1 VREVGS
7 PQRGQAGLGH
17 GFGGGGKGSSSGGT
31 WRARKG
37 RRTGPRYVFFPLSS
51 RVKTSADVPL
61 VHMITPH
68 TSILRASHLI
78 LAVSSSRVFLPTQ
91 NSTYGMSPSP
101 SLSYTTST
109 LSPSISAL
117 SLADPAPSSQHA
129 GGTGT
134 GTGLPD
140 PPATRLSPHSVI
152 SISDI
157 LASVVRAYLPDDAA
171 QTAQRQSQANWV
183 GLGGTPP
190 PEPVMG
196 SAMSELRAVPSD
208 QVGGVGIET
217 WRWAKGVDLI
227 DTHQSTEIPIK

>member
-1 VREVGS
+1 
-7 PQRGQAGLGH
+7 
-17 GFGGGGKGSSSGGT
+17 
-31 WRARKG
+31 
-37 RRTGPRYVFFPLSS
+37 
-51 RVKTSADVPL
+51 
-61 VHMITPH
+61 MITPH

-91 NSTYGMSPSP
+91 NNTFGMSPSP

-117 SLADPAPSSQHA
+117 SLSDPAPSQQA
-129 GGTGT
+129 VGTGSGT

-157 LASVVRAYLPDDAA
+157 LASVVKAYLPDESA
-171 QTAQRQSQANWV
+171 QTAQNQANWL

-190 PEPVMG
+190 PEPVTG
-196 SAMSELRAVPSD
+196 SVMPEPRAVPSD
-208 QVGGVGIET
+208 RGGGLGIES

-227 DTHQSTEIPIK
+227 DTHTSTEIPIK